1 MRHTGNTAD
10 SNKRML
16 DSRQTV
22 LLQFKDL
29 RLETLFGVY
38 HTRLLGSVDATWEI
52 FSILCLILAVSNG
65 ILRGHQHVPIL
76 EWALFFTYPS
86 VGLVLQIAF
95 PKVWYRLREVVCVA
109 HRFDV
114 MVSTSQPG
122 SFAQKRGLLFAY
134 GLAGMMMNSIG
145 HKVNLLGTLVL
156 RT

>member
-1 MRHTGNTAD
+1 
-10 SNKRML
+10 ML

-38 HTRLLGSVDATWEI
+38 HTRLLRSVDATWEL
-52 FSILCLILAVSNG
+52 FSILCLVLAVSNG
-65 ILRGHQHVPIL
+65 VLRGHQHVPIL

-134 GLAGMMMNSIG
+134 GMAGMMMNSIG